1 VSETAESTSRW
12 PDFEEALRKSQSLA
26 AASQFAAAVMH
37 DINNPLEAATNL
49 AYLLRA
55 QAENPD
61 KVVEYANLLEEQLAN
76 VSQIARQT
84 LDFCKAPAA
93 MKAVDLVAIANAA
106 LRVHEHKISVKRLR
120 LHEQLPAPA
129 IVLAHGGELLQ
140 VLTNLIANAVD
151 AVPENGVIS
160 IRIRKCRSQ
169 VHVVVAD
176 NGHGIPETHVPHI
189 FEPFFT
195 TKHDRGTGLGLAIS
209 KSIVERHKGRI
220 RARSCVRR
228 GRSGTAFRITLPLH
242 MHEST
247 GKRSTTRQ

>member
-1 VSETAESTSRW
+1 VSDKSDSTSRW
-12 PDFEEALRKSQSLA
+12 ADFEEALRKSQSQA

-55 QAENPD
+55 EANDPA
-61 KVVEYANLLEEQLAN
+61 KVSEYASLLEEQLAH

-93 MKAVDLVAIANAA
+93 MKAVDLVEIANAA
-106 LRVHEHKISVKRLR
+106 LRVHEHKISTKGLR
-120 LHEQLPAPA
+120 LQEQLPTPA

-160 IRIRKCRSQ
+160 IRIRKCESR
-169 VHVVVAD
+169 VHVTVAD
-176 NGHGIPETHVPHI
+176 NGHGIPETHVAHI

-195 TKHDRGTGLGLAIS
+195 TKQDRGTGLGLAIS

-220 RARSCVRR
+220 RARSCVRH

-242 MHEST
+242 GHEARGQT
-247 GKRSTTRQ
+247 AA